1 MNVNRSSDPSL
12 TGIRGCLIDCLEDPF
27 LGSDV
32 GSDNRAVRWF
42 LDGLL
47 VIAAGKIVACG
58 NYDRLIADYPDLP
71 ITHYPDRIITPGLID
86 THVHFPQTSIVASY
100 GTQLLEWLEKYTF
113 PEERKFQ
120 DFEYASRVAEIFLDE
135 LLRNGTTTA
144 MVWTTV
150 FPESTDALFQA
161 AQRRN
166 LRLIA
171 GKIMMDRNAPDYLLD
186 TPETAYR
193 DSRSLIEQWHG
204 CDRLSYALTPRFA
217 PTSTPEQL
225 QITQQLQSE
234 FPSVYL
240 QTHLSENLGELAWVK
255 ELFPDDEDY
264 LAVYERCGLVHDR
277 AVFAHGIH
285 LSESEFTR
293 LSAAGA
299 TLAFC
304 PTSNLFLG
312 SGLFK
317 LHEAKAVERPIAVG
331 LATDIGGGT
340 SFSLLQTASEA
351 YKVSQLQ
358 NQTLSAVQM
367 LFLLTLGGAR
377 SLSLDQSIGN
387 FEPGKE
393 ADFVVW
399 NVRSTPIMDFRN
411 REPIQTWND
420 LNDRLFSLLMMGDDR
435 AVDCVYILGDRVLV
449 PQMAAPHH

>member
-1 MNVNRSSDPSL
+1 MSRSSDQSII
-12 TGIRGCLIDCLEDPF
+12 GIRGCLIDCQQDPF
-27 LGSDV
+27 LVSD
-32 GSDNRAVRWF
+32 GQAVRWF

-47 VIAAGKIVACG
+47 VIESGKIVACG
-58 NYDRLIADYPDLP
+58 NYEQLIENYPNLP
-71 ITHYPDRIITPGLID
+71 ITHYPDRLITPGLID
-86 THVHFPQTSIVASY
+86 THVHFPQTAIVASY
-100 GTQLLEWLEKYTF
+100 GKQLLEWLEKYTF

-120 DFEYASRVAEIFLDE
+120 DFEYASRVAEFFLDE

-150 FPESTDALFQA
+150 FAQSTEALFQA
-161 AQRRN
+161 AARRC

-171 GKIMMDRNAPDYLLD
+171 GKIMMDRNAPEYLLD
-186 TPETAYR
+186 TPETAYY
-193 DSRSLIEQWHG
+193 DSRSLIEKWHG

-225 QITQQLQSE
+225 LVTQQLQSE

-255 ELFPDDEDY
+255 ELFPDEIDY
-264 LAVYERCGLVHDR
+264 LAVYERFGLVHDR
-277 AVFAHGIH
+277 SVFAHGIH

-317 LHEAKAVERPIAVG
+317 LHEAKTIERPIAVG

-340 SFSLLQTASEA
+340 SFSLLQTASAA

-399 NVRSTPIMDFRN
+399 NSRSTPIMDFRN
-411 REPIQTWND
+411 QTPIQTWDD

-435 AVDCVYILGDRVLV
+435 SVDCVYILGDRVSV
-449 PQMAAPHH
+449 PQCNYSALRY

>member
-1 MNVNRSSDPSL
+1 MNSNRPS
-12 TGIRGCLIDCLEDPF
+12 GIRGCFIDCLNDPF
-27 LGSDV
+27 TVSDDR
-32 GSDNRAVRWF
+32 SVRWF

-47 VIAAGKIVACG
+47 VIRSGKIIAFG
-58 NYDRLIADYPDLP
+58 DYAHLIQDYPDLE

-86 THVHFPQTSIVASY
+86 THVHFPQTAIVASH
-100 GTQLLEWLEKYTF
+100 GKQLLEWLEKYTF

-120 DFEYASRVAEIFLDE
+120 DFEYASQVAEVFLNE

-150 FPESTDALFQA
+150 FSESVQALFQA
-161 AQRRN
+161 AERRS

-171 GKIMMDRNAPDYLLD
+171 GKIMMDRNAPEYLLD
-186 TPETAYR
+186 TPETAY
-193 DSRSLIEQWHG
+193 SESKALIEQWHDR
-204 CDRLSYALTPRFA
+204 DRLSYALTPRFA

-225 QITQQLQSE
+225 QITQKLQSE

-255 ELFPDDEDY
+255 ELFPNDTDY
-264 LAVYERCGLVHDR
+264 LAVYERFGLVHDR

-317 LHEAKAVERPIAVG
+317 LHEAKAQSRPIAVG

-377 SLSLDQSIGN
+377 SLSLDQFIGN

-399 NVRSTPIMDFRN
+399 NGRSTPIMAFRN
-411 REPIQTWND
+411 RAPVQTWED

-435 AVDCVYILGDRVLV
+435 AVDCVYILGERVSV
-449 PQMAAPHH
+449 PTR

>member
-1 MNVNRSSDPSL
+1 MIALS
-12 TGIRGCLIDCLEDPF
+12 GIRGCFIDCLNDPF
-27 LGSDV
+27 LASEAQ
-32 GSDNRAVRWF
+32 SVRWF

-47 VIAAGKIVACG
+47 VIESGKIIAFG
-58 NYDRLIADYPDLP
+58 DYAQLIPDYPNLQ
-71 ITHYPDRIITPGLID
+71 ITHHLDRIITPGLID
-86 THVHFPQTSIVASY
+86 THVHFPQTAIVASY
-100 GTQLLEWLEKYTF
+100 GEQLLEWLEKYTF

-120 DFEYASRVAEIFLDE
+120 DFDYAARVAEIFLDE
-135 LLRNGTTTA
+135 LLCNGTTTA
-144 MVWTTV
+144 MVWTSV
-150 FPESTDALFQA
+150 FPESTHALFQA
-161 AQRRN
+161 AKRRN

-171 GKIMMDRNAPDYLLD
+171 GKIMMDRNAPAYLLD
-186 TPETAYR
+186 TPETAYSE
-193 DSRSLIEQWHG
+193 SRSLIEQWHENG
-204 CDRLSYALTPRFA
+204 RLSYALTPRFA
-217 PTSTPEQL
+217 PTSTPAQL
-225 QITQQLQSE
+225 QMTQRLQQE

-255 ELFPDDEDY
+255 ELFPDDADY
-264 LAVYERCGLVHDR
+264 LAVYERFGLVHDR

-285 LSESEFTR
+285 LSESEFAR

-317 LHEAKAVERPIAVG
+317 LHQAKAQSRPVAVG

-358 NQTLSAVQM
+358 HQALSAVQM

-377 SLSLDQSIGN
+377 SLSLDHCIGN

-393 ADFVVW
+393 ADLVVW
-399 NVRSTPIMDFRN
+399 NARSTPIMAFRN
-411 REPIQTWND
+411 AEPIQDWDT

-435 AVDCVYILGDRVLV
+435 AVDCVYILGVRVASTAHV
-449 PQMAAPHH
+449 AVSRDNAVGNAAD

>member
-1 MNVNRSSDPSL
+1 MNRSSDSSL

-27 LGSDV
+27 LISDY
-32 GSDNRAVRWF
+32 RAVRWF

-47 VIAAGKIVACG
+47 VIQSGKILACG
-58 NYDRLIADYPDLP
+58 NYEQLIESYPGLK

-86 THVHFPQTSIVASY
+86 THVHFPQTAIVASY
-100 GTQLLEWLEKYTF
+100 GKQLLEWLELYTF

-120 DFEYASRVAEIFLDE
+120 DFEYAAGVAEIFLDE

-150 FPESTDALFQA
+150 FPESTEALFQA

-186 TPETAYR
+186 TAETAYR
-193 DSRSLIEQWHG
+193 QSRSLIEQWHDR
-204 CDRLSYALTPRFA
+204 DRLSYALTPRFA

-255 ELFPDDEDY
+255 ELFPDDRDY
-264 LAVYERCGLVHDR
+264 LAVYERFGLVHDR
-277 AVFAHGIH
+277 SVFAHGIH
-285 LSESEFTR
+285 LSESEFAR
-293 LSAAGA
+293 LASAGA

-317 LHEAKAVERPIAVG
+317 LHEAKAPERPIAVG

-377 SLSLDQSIGN
+377 SLSLDHAIGN

-399 NVRSTPIMDFRN
+399 NCRSTPIMDFRN
-411 REPIQTWND
+411 RAEIQTWED

-435 AVDCVYILGDRVLV
+435 SVDCVYILGDRVSL
-449 PQMAAPHH
+449 PQVATAPDKAFG